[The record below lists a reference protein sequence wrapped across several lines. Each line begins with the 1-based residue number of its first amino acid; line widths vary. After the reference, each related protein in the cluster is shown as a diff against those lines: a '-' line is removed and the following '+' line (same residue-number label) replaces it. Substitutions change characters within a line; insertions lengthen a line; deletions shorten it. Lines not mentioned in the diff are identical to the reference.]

1 MATCKCPEC
10 GADINPAAIMGSMRK
25 TQTPAAKAAR
35 AANLEK
41 ANAARKKKGQP
52 ANEDSV

>member
-1 MATCKCPEC
+1 MKHTCTVC
-10 GADINPAAIMGSMRK
+10 GHVDEINPAAIMGGMRK

-41 ANAARKKKGQP
+41 ANEARKKKG
-52 ANEDSV
+52 EGR

>member
-10 GADINPAAIMGSMRK
+10 GAEINPAAIMGGMRK

-35 AANLEK
+35 AANLQK
-41 ANAARKKKGQP
+41 ANEARKKKPPQD
-52 ANEDSV
+52 AQE

>member
-10 GADINPAAIMGSMRK
+10 GAEINPAAIMGGMRK
-25 TQTPAAKAAR
+25 KQTPAAKAAR

-41 ANAARKKKGQP
+41 ANEARKKKAQP
-52 ANEDSV
+52 ASEDSV

>member
-41 ANAARKKKGQP
+41 ANAARKKKG
-52 ANEDSV
+52 EGR